1 MKRPLFQKLV
11 AGTALI
17 GGVLATAS
25 VAQAS
30 PDVRIAIAHASP
42 AFVQPRPV
50 YHAPPPVVVYERD
63 GRWLHR
69 DARPARYRHDL
80 DRDGVP
86 NRYDRDR
93 DGDGVPNRYDRRPD
107 NPYRR

>member
-1 MKRPLFQKLV
+1 MIRPFFQKV
-11 AGTALI
+11 IAGTALI
-17 GGVLATAS
+17 GAVIATAS

-30 PDVRIAIAHASP
+30 PDVRISIGHP
-42 AFVQPRPV
+42 GPVFVQPRPI
-50 YHAPPPVVVYERD
+50 YHAPPPVVVYERNAWSH
-63 GRWLHR
+63 GN
-69 DARPARYRHDL
+69 ARQARYRHDL
-80 DRDGVP
+80 DRDGIP